1 MFSTVAVDGAV
12 RRWEDLRLHDF
23 AQGFFFGAGFFTTFR
38 IDAGAPLF
46 LARHLARLRA
56 SLAAFPGAVRAPP
69 PEQLSEAPV
78 RDTLRRCL
86 HTDVALGPD
95 FTGVGKLSVSD
106 GHVLLTFRPPS
117 PDAERLRRE
126 GRVLDAVEPGAYR
139 RAERTVNHKGLSY
152 FRQYTLMERL
162 PLLGNEAGEVCEL
175 PTANLFFHLD
185 GALVTPPLDAPCLP
199 GIARAV
205 LLEAG
210 HLDALP
216 VVERP
221 VPIARLVDA
230 SACFFTNSAMLAT
243 GVPRLLGRELPGSL
257 LLAERAR
264 ALIETV
270 ASSARASH
278 AGSP

>member
-1 MFSTVAVDGAV
+1 MFSTVAVDGEV

-38 IDAGAPLF
+38 IDSGAPLF

-56 SLAAFPGAVRAPP
+56 SLAAFPDAVRAPSP
-69 PEQLSEAPV
+69 ALLSDSPV

-86 HTDVALGPD
+86 HADAALGPD

-106 GHVLLTFRPPS
+106 GHVLLTFRPTP
-117 PDAERLRRE
+117 PDAERLLRE
-126 GRVLDAVEPGAYR
+126 GRALDAVEPEAYR
-139 RAERTVNHKGLSY
+139 RAERTLNHKGLSY
-152 FRQYTLMERL
+152 FRQFALMERL
-162 PLLGNEAGEVCEL
+162 PVLGNEDGEVCEL

-199 GIARAV
+199 GIVRAV
-205 LLEAG
+205 LLEMG
-210 HLDALP
+210 HVDGLP

-221 VPIARLVDA
+221 VPLARLADA
-230 SACFFTNSAMLAT
+230 SACFFTNSAELAI

-257 LLAERAR
+257 PLAERAR
-264 ALIETV
+264 ALIEAV
-270 ASSARASH
+270 AWREA
-278 AGSP
+278 

>member
-1 MFSTVAVDGAV
+1 MFSTVAVDGEV

-38 IDAGAPLF
+38 IDSGTPLF

-56 SLAAFPGAVRAPP
+56 SLAAFPGAVRAPS
-69 PEQLSEAPV
+69 PEHLSDEAV
-78 RDTLRRCL
+78 RATLRRCL
-86 HTDVALGPD
+86 EADAALGSS
-95 FTGVGKLSVSD
+95 FTGVGKLSASD
-106 GHVLLTFRPPS
+106 GHLLLTFRPAA

-126 GRVLDAVEPGAYR
+126 GRALDTVEPGVYR
-139 RAERTVNHKGLSY
+139 RGEVTLNHKGLSY
-152 FRQYTLMERL
+152 FRQYALMERL

-199 GIARAV
+199 GIVRAV

-210 HLDALP
+210 RLGGLP

-221 VPIARLVDA
+221 VPLTRLADV
-230 SACFFTNSAMLAT
+230 SACFFTNSAVLAT
-243 GVPRLLGRELPGSL
+243 GVPRLLRRELPGSL
-257 LLAERAR
+257 PLAEQAR
-264 ALIETV
+264 TLIAAV
-270 ASSARASH
+270 ARRE
-278 AGSP
+278 G

>member
-1 MFSTVAVDGAV
+1 MFSTVAVDGEV

-38 IDAGAPLF
+38 VDSGTPLF

-56 SLAAFPGAVRAPP
+56 SVATFPGAVRAPS
-69 PEQLSEAPV
+69 PEHLSEVPV

-86 HTDVALGPD
+86 HADAALGPA

-106 GHVLLTFRPPS
+106 GHVLLTLRPAA

-126 GRVLDAVEPGAYR
+126 GRALDTVEPGAYR
-139 RAERTVNHKGLSY
+139 HGERTLNHKGLSY
-152 FRQYTLMERL
+152 FRQFALMERL
-162 PLLGNEAGEVCEL
+162 PLLANEAGAVCEL

-199 GIARAV
+199 GIVRAV
-205 LLEAG
+205 LLESG
-210 HLDALP
+210 HVDGLP

-221 VPIARLVDA
+221 VPLARLADA

-257 LLAERAR
+257 PLAEHAR
-264 ALIETV
+264 ALIEAV
-270 ASSARASH
+270 ARREASDSN
-278 AGSP
+278 G

>member
-1 MFSTVAVDGAV
+1 MFSTVAVDGEV

-38 IDAGAPLF
+38 IDGGTPLF
-46 LARHLARLRA
+46 LARHLARLRT
-56 SLAAFPGAVRAPP
+56 SLAAFPGAVRPP
-69 PEQLSEAPV
+69 RPEHLSEASV

-86 HTDVALGPD
+86 ESDAALGPG
-95 FTGVGKLSVSD
+95 FSGVGKLSASD
-106 GHVLLTFRPPS
+106 GHLLLTFRPPS
-117 PDAERLRRE
+117 PDAQRLRRD
-126 GRVLDAVEPGAYR
+126 GRALDDLEPGVYR
-139 RAERTVNHKGLSY
+139 RGERTPNHKGLSY
-152 FRQYTLMERL
+152 FRQYALMERL

-199 GIARAV
+199 GIVREV

-210 HLDALP
+210 HVGSLP

-221 VPIARLVDA
+221 VPLARLADV
-230 SACFFTNSAMLAT
+230 SACFFTNSAVLAT

-257 LLAERAR
+257 SLAEQAR
-264 ALIETV
+264 ALVEDV
-270 ASSARASH
+270 AHREA
-278 AGSP
+278 

>member
-1 MFSTVAVDGAV
+1 MFSTVAVDGEV

-38 IDAGAPLF
+38 IDAGTPLF

-56 SLAAFPGAVRAPP
+56 SLAAFPGAVRAPA
-69 PEQLSEAPV
+69 PEQVSEATV
-78 RDTLRRCL
+78 RDTLHRCL
-86 HTDVALGPD
+86 HTDAALGPG

-106 GHVLLTFRPPS
+106 GHVLLTFRPAA
-117 PDAERLRRE
+117 PDAERLQRE
-126 GRVLDAVEPGAYR
+126 GRTLDTVEPGAYR
-139 RAERTVNHKGLSY
+139 RGERTLNHKGLSY
-152 FRQYTLMERL
+152 FRQYALMQQL

-199 GIARAV
+199 GIVREV

-210 HLDALP
+210 HVGGLP

-221 VPIARLVDA
+221 VPLARLADV
-230 SACFFTNSAMLAT
+230 SACVFTNSAVLAT

-257 LLAERAR
+257 PLAEEAR
-264 ALIETV
+264 ALIE
-270 ASSARASH
+270 AAARRR
-278 AGSP
+278 

>member
-1 MFSTVAVDGAV
+1 MFRTVAVDGQV
-12 RRWEDLRLHDF
+12 RDWEDLRLHDF

-46 LARHLARLRA
+46 LARHLARLRT
-56 SLAAFPGAVRAPP
+56 SVAAFPGAVRAPA
-69 PEQLSEAPV
+69 PEHLSDAPV

-86 HTDVALGPD
+86 HADAALGPD

-106 GHVLLTFRPPS
+106 GHVLLTFRPAS
-117 PDAERLRRE
+117 PDAEHLRRE
-126 GRVLDAVEPGAYR
+126 GRALDAVEPGAYR
-139 RAERTVNHKGLSY
+139 RAEPTLNHKGLSY
-152 FRQYTLMERL
+152 FRQYALMDRL

-175 PTANLFFHLD
+175 PTANVFFHLD

-199 GIARAV
+199 GIVREV

-210 HLDALP
+210 RVGGLP

-221 VPIARLVDA
+221 VPLAGLADA
-230 SACFFTNSAMLAT
+230 SACFFTNSAVLAT

-257 LLAERAR
+257 TLAEEAR
-264 ALIETV
+264 AVIEAV
-270 ASSARASH
+270 ARREA
-278 AGSP
+278 

>member
-1 MFSTVAVDGAV
+1 MVSTVAVDGDV
-12 RRWEDLRLHDF
+12 RRWEDLRLQDF

-56 SLAAFPGAVRAPP
+56 SLSAFPDAVRAPP
-69 PEQLSEAPV
+69 PEHLSEATL

-86 HTDVALGPD
+86 DTDAALGPA

-106 GHVLLTFRPPS
+106 GHVLLTFRPAS
-117 PDAERLRRE
+117 PDTERLRSE
-126 GRVLDAVEPGAYR
+126 GRTLDTVEPGAYR
-139 RAERTVNHKGLSY
+139 RGERTLNHKGLSY
-152 FRQYTLMERL
+152 FRQYALMQQL
-162 PLLGNEAGEVCEL
+162 PLLCNEASEVCEL

-199 GIARAV
+199 GVIRDV
-205 LLEAG
+205 LLQSG
-210 HLDALP
+210 HVDGLP

-221 VPIARLVDA
+221 VPLARLADA
-230 SACFFTNSAMLAT
+230 SACFFTNSAVLAT

-257 LLAERAR
+257 PLAQQ
-264 ALIETV
+264 V
-270 ASSARASH
+270 RASIE
-278 AGSP
+278 AVARREA